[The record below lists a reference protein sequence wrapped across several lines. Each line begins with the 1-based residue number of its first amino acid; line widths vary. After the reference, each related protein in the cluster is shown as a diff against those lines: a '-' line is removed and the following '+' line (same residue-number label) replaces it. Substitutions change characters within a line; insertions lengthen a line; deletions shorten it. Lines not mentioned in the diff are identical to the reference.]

1 MRTDAYEMIR
11 SLILSGAYISGD
23 PMPEEELA
31 ARLQVSRTP
40 VREALN
46 RLQAEGIV
54 ERHANRRAYLAEVN
68 PTTVVDIF
76 EVRARLEPMAARLAA
91 SRVDDEFLR
100 LLQERVEAMEAAR
113 TAHEPDLRLYRQA
126 NEDFHWAIL
135 KQSGSGALDVT
146 VRGVARRRIT
156 SPTFRG
162 WTAEEIARSQ
172 SHHREL
178 LAAFRAADA
187 AWAESVMTTHLYA
200 ARAAYLRLA
209 DLADEPGATRPA
221 GADADVSVQARTSE
235 EERHASRG
243 IQDRRRR
250 GPPGDEDGRR
260 AARGGR
266 VSAGR

>member
-1 MRTDAYEMIR
+1 MRTNVYEMIR
-11 SLILSGAYISGD
+11 SLILAGEYISGD
-23 PMPEEELA
+23 PMPEEQLA

-40 VREALN
+40 VREALR
-46 RLQAEGIV
+46 RLESEGIV
-54 ERHANRRAYLAEVN
+54 ERHANRRVHLAEVN
-68 PTTVVDIF
+68 PITVVDIF

-91 SRVDDEFLR
+91 ARADEGFLR
-100 LLQERVEAMEAAR
+100 HLENRVAAMETAR
-113 TAHEPDLRLYRQA
+113 TAPEPDLRLYRQA

-135 KQSGSGALDVT
+135 KRSESGALDST
-146 VRGVARRRIT
+146 VRSVARRRIT

-209 DLADEPGATRPA
+209 KLAEDPCRNGSANA
-221 GADADVSVQARTSE
+221 FADITAQARCSE
-235 EERHASRG
+235 EERHASRS
-243 IQDRRRR
+243 
-250 GPPGDEDGRR
+250 
-260 AARGGR
+260 
-266 VSAGR
+266 V

>member
-11 SLILSGAYISGD
+11 SLILAGEYISGD

-91 SRVDDEFLR
+91 SRVDDDFVR
-100 LLQERVEAMEAAR
+100 LLEERVGAMEAAR
-113 TAHEPDLRLYRQA
+113 TAPEPDLRLYRQA

-135 KQSGSGALDVT
+135 KQSGSGALDAT
-146 VRGVARRRIT
+146 VRSVARRRIT

-209 DLADEPGATRPA
+209 DLADEPGATRSA
-221 GADADVSVQARTSE
+221 SADANVSAQARAIQ

-243 IQDRRRR
+243 IQDRRR
-250 GPPGDEDGRR
+250 GPSGDEDGGR
-260 AARGGR
+260 AARRGS